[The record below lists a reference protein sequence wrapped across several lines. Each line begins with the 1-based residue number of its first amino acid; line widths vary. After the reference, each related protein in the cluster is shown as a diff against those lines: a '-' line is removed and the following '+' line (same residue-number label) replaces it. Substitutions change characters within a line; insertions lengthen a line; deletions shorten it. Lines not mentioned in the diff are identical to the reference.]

1 MKRSKASSFPRWNG
15 YETERDPI
23 QVRICDHDGCDSK
36 GEFPAPKSPDSK
48 DKWQFCEAHI
58 AEFNRNWNYFEGL
71 SKDEAFRRAREE
83 DMRSAKGYATSG
95 AYDMGEATT
104 YGQDRRRSDALII
117 LDLDDD
123 ASAGEI
129 KTAYRRMAKLY
140 HPDTNLNDSDAAIKF
155 QQIITAYEVLTVK

>member
-1 MKRSKASSFPRWNG
+1 MRKSKASSFPRWNG

-23 QVRICDHDGCDSK
+23 QVRICDHDGCDNK
-36 GEFPAPKSPDSK
+36 GEFPAPKSPDGK

-71 SKDEAFRRAREE
+71 SKDEAFKRAQEE
-83 DMRSAKGYATSG
+83 MRTARGYASSG

-104 YGQDRRRSDALII
+104 YGKDRRRSDALII

-123 ASAGEI
+123 ASTTEI